1 MDKMFLLLKVVV
13 ALAIVA
19 FLLKLRRR
27 LVSPEQAVS
36 EVNQLSG

>member
-1 MDKMFLLLKVVV
+1 MFLFLRVVV

-36 EVNQLSG
+36 EINQLPG